1 MLRKR
6 AAVFVVSVGAIAGL
20 VLCALWAALRTFVQ
34 GEQTR
39 RDGPSEPPAS
49 SVAALSQIG
58 SEPEEMTIT
67 MTLGE
72 RRQKLTGAEARNL
85 HNQLVEHNLA
95 VLALQSELRR
105 AIGAN
110 SEQHEIPVDEQM
122 RQELLLSL
130 DAIDDPFRLTEG
142 LRHLRQAARP
152 PITPRPEY

>member
-1 MLRKR
+1 VLKKR
-6 AAVFVVSVGAIAGL
+6 AAVFVVSIGAIAGL
-20 VLCALWAALRTFVQ
+20 VLCALWAVLRTFVE
-34 GEQTR
+34 GKQTR
-39 RDGPSEPPAS
+39 QGGTSEPPAS
-49 SVAALSQIG
+49 SVAAVSQIG
-58 SEPEEMTIT
+58 DEPERATIT

-72 RRQKLTGAEARNL
+72 RRQKLTGAEARHL

-130 DAIDDPFRLTEG
+130 DEIDDPFRLSEG

>member
-1 MLRKR
+1 
-6 AAVFVVSVGAIAGL
+6 
-20 VLCALWAALRTFVQ
+20 
-34 GEQTR
+34 
-39 RDGPSEPPAS
+39 
-49 SVAALSQIG
+49 VAALSQIG